1 MSNDSDKL
9 KAGGGKLST
18 ESSRSIC
25 LPVNVVRRGKS
36 QGLGGVNVGNIKLQA
51 KKGTMLVT
59 VELDYINDPFLWSL
73 DRNDE
78 IEIEMEIKKK

>member
-1 MSNDSDKL
+1 MEANYPLNLLAQSASL
-9 KAGGGKLST
+9 
-18 ESSRSIC
+18 R
-25 LPVNVVRRGKS
+25 KS